1 MSRGAAMSTVP
12 LNCIELSVGGGIR
25 PAPRDDHAPAGVDP
39 GTYAPG
45 SLMNAVR
52 QPIEQKA

>member
-1 MSRGAAMSTVP
+1 MRNAHTRARGAAISTVP
-12 LNCIELSVGGGIR
+12 LNCIWVSGWACRQASAVVG
-25 PAPRDDHAPAGVDP
+25 PA
-39 GTYAPG
+39 TYAPG

>member
-1 MSRGAAMSTVP
+1 MRKAHTRSRGAAMSRVP
-12 LNCIELSVGGGIR
+12 LNCIGVSGKRRGQ
-25 PAPRDDHAPAGVDP
+25 APAVVEP
-39 GTYAPG
+39 ATYAPG